1 MTFLTLL
8 FFSTTKILPELQGI
22 ENVPQHMS
30 ESIFKEIENCIF
42 RQSLEY
48 RDLEEDN
55 SSFGKTTEQ
64 NNTRVN
70 QFITMFYFSWLSIQ
84 GNTIYLFKDLCL
96 DGLKKLKFQ

>member
-70 QFITMFYFSWLSIQ
+70 QFILQNILLYLALSI
-84 GNTIYLFKDLCL
+84 
-96 DGLKKLKFQ
+96 

>member
-70 QFITMFYFSWLSIQ
+70 QFILKEYF
-84 GNTIYLFKDLCL
+84 TLFGSFNLI
-96 DGLKKLKFQ
+96 KLKLSSYLKIYA